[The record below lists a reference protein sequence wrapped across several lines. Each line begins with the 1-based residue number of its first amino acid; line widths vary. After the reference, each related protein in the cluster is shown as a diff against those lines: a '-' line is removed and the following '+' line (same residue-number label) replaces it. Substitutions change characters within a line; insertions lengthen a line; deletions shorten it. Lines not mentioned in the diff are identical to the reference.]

1 MSDFPPQITQI
12 FPNSAPERE
21 DVPARI
27 KIAMDYLNML
37 SFKTMVKPN
46 TNSVSI
52 GEISGTE
59 LSEDEV
65 DTRRDALILL
75 SEYFNGIMKPTK
87 WDNVEESQFP
97 SYPTSCVGK
106 HGPSI
111 PPVPESKVVD
121 CPMCITKGRSTL
133 CPMCKGTTRILI
145 TPFNE

>member
-21 DVPARI
+21 DVPARV

-52 GEISGTE
+52 GEIPGTE
-59 LSEDEV
+59 LSEDEL

-75 SEYFNGIMKPTK
+75 SEYFNGIMKSTK
-87 WDNVEESQFP
+87 WDGMDMPNMTPTLPHP
-97 SYPTSCVGK
+97 SLDK
-106 HGPSI
+106 FN
-111 PPVPESKVVD
+111 PPVPESKIID
-121 CPMCITKGRSTL
+121 CPMCITRGRTNQ
-133 CPMCKGTTRILI
+133 CPMCKGTARILI